1 MSHFLSYARAD
12 GAFALRFAA
21 DLKAAG
27 LPVWVDQHEIRPS
40 EHWDRAVEAAL
51 RGADV
56 VIVILSP
63 RSAASENVA
72 DEVSLALDTGKR
84 VVPILMEAT
93 SPPLRMARLQFID
106 ATRDY
111 PRAVRQC
118 LSVLSGGAA
127 PEAAAPAAAPAIAP
141 DVAAKVAAALT
152 PHLGPIARV
161 LVEREA
167 RTAPSLVALIERLAV
182 SIPNEKDRAAFLKA
196 AGP

>member
-1 MSHFLSYARAD
+1 M
-12 GAFALRFAA
+12 
-21 DLKAAG
+21 
-27 LPVWVDQHEIRPS
+27 
-40 EHWDRAVEAAL
+40 
-51 RGADV
+51 

-111 PRAVRQC
+111 PGAVRQC
-118 LSVLSGGAA
+118 LTVLSGGAA
-127 PEAAAPAAAPAIAP
+127 ADATAPAPAPAPAIPPEA
-141 DVAAKVAAALT
+141 AAKVAAALT

-167 RTAPSLVALIERLAV
+167 RAAPSLAALIERLAA
-182 SIPNEKDRAAFLKA
+182 SIPSEKDRVAFLKA